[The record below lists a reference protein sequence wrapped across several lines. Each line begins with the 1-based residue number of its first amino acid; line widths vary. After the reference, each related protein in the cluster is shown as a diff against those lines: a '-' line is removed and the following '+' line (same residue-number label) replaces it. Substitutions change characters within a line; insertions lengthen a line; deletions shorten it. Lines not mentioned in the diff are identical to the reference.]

1 MPLPSRPSPLSWV
14 QALEW
19 EQADAWRNT
28 TAQEWTVGGAAAGT
42 VREHGPLSFVRV
54 YKAGHMVPMDQ
65 PANALAMITRFT
77 RGKNLLQDEGAE
89 GEGEG
94 VQGVEGGGKEGKKVA
109 GARDVRVKEATFRG
123 DKHGVQQERGPR
135 EGVRVV
141 QQGKGGNVLREALGR
156 HQVREEAQE

>member
-1 MPLPSRPSPLSWV
+1 M
-14 QALEW
+14 
-19 EQADAWRNT
+19 
-28 TAQEWTVGGAAAGT
+28 GGAAAGT

-54 YKAGHMVPMDQ
+54 YQAGHMVPMDQ

-77 RGKNLLQDEGAE
+77 RGKSLLQDEGAE
-89 GEGEG
+89 AEG
-94 VQGVEGGGKEGKKVA
+94 VQGVEGGGKEGKKKVV

-123 DKHGVQQERGPR
+123 DKYGVQQARGQR

-141 QQGKGGNVLREALGR
+141 HQGKGGDMMREVLGR